1 MKYDRGLIRYT
12 TEHDLEGKK
21 VHLIRSKLLGYAVVL
36 LIMTSLLVLEI
47 VNRVPV
53 SLDILRDRT
62 ELAKENFNGDIENVY
77 TLKIL
82 NKSQVDNRYRLSVQ
96 GISNTKWH
104 GEQVVTVEAASV
116 YTLPMSISV
125 DPYEL
130 KGYMTDITFVIELIS
145 DEDEVRLSHESRFF
159 NKR

>member
-1 MKYDRGLIRYT
+1 MC
-12 TEHDLEGKK
+12 
-21 VHLIRSKLLGYAVVL
+21 
-36 LIMTSLLVLEI
+36 SLLVLEI

-53 SLDILRDRT
+53 SMDIIRDRT
-62 ELAKENFNGDIENVY
+62 ELAKEKFNGEIENVY

-82 NKSQVDNRYRLSVQ
+82 NKSQTDNIYRLFVT
-96 GISNTKWH
+96 GIENTKWH
-104 GEQVVTVEAASV
+104 GEQEIMVKAATV

-130 KGYMTDITFVIELIS
+130 KGYMTDISFVIELVS
-145 DEDEVRLSHESRFF
+145 EEDDVSLEHESRFF